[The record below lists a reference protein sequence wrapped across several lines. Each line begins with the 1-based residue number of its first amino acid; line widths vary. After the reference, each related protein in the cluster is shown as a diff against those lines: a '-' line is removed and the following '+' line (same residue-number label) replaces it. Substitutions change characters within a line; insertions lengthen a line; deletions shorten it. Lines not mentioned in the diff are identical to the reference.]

1 VIFHSYV
8 SLPEGNQAN
17 CQYPWVDGGPCFAGD
32 ADNDLD
38 EPCDNMF
45 FLTELFTVPQTML
58 RCACIGWSGVGWGGL
73 ITFIRLRSSVCIFQY
88 ALEATLLTWSSNFQH
103 DLDAMLLAGS
113 WNFLYDL
120 DATLLTFSWN
130 LVLG

>member
-1 VIFHSYV
+1 
-8 SLPEGNQAN
+8 
-17 CQYPWVDGGPCFAGD
+17 
-32 ADNDLD
+32 
-38 EPCDNMF
+38 
-45 FLTELFTVPQTML
+45 ML

-73 ITFIRLRSSVCIFQY
+73 ITFIRLRSCMRLPI

-113 WNFLYDL
+113 WNFQYDL

>member
-1 VIFHSYV
+1 
-8 SLPEGNQAN
+8 
-17 CQYPWVDGGPCFAGD
+17 
-32 ADNDLD
+32 
-38 EPCDNMF
+38 
-45 FLTELFTVPQTML
+45 ML

-120 DATLLTFSWN
+120 DATLLTYFLELSFGVTYIKQFISRQIGGQRCVKQIFEH
-130 LVLG
+130 L